1 MDGPTT
7 PGGGHYSRPPAY
19 DDEDDRS
26 PQMHGGPTMRLLTNV
41 DDSSSYMA
49 PPSRSYQPQASGL
62 MRTPS
67 VLDTA
72 PNMPPPS
79 NDSYAYASIHRPYSP
94 DRPAPGRP
102 YSPTRT
108 SYDYARPP
116 ASGHYYEPVDLNG
129 NPRPGSP
136 TSRYYGDSRPG
147 SPSRVQPPAPLFSGG
162 ARPVTRDSEYT
173 ADMTDMTSIHIR
185 DDHDDHDH
193 DDDDP
198 FTEYMDDRPSIHSRD
213 SYASDDT
220 YTDIHTAPSE
230 KAEHYGPAPDGAQTR
245 RGARDAVMTKK
256 EVRLI
261 NGELILECKI
271 PTILYS
277 FLPRRDD
284 IEFTHMRYTAVTC
297 DPDDF
302 VDRGYKLRQ
311 NIGNARETELF
322 ICITMYNE
330 NEIDFTRT
338 MHGVMQNISHFC
350 TRMKSR
356 TWGKDGWQKIVV
368 CIISDGRGKVH
379 PRTLDA
385 IAAMGCFQ
393 EGIAKNHVNQKE
405 VTAHVYEY
413 TTQVSL
419 DSDLK
424 FKGAEKGIVPCQMIF
439 CLKERNSKKL
449 NSHRWY
455 FNAFGRA
462 LNPNI
467 CILLDVGTK
476 PGPKALYHLWKAF
489 DTDSSVAGAA
499 GEIKAGK
506 GKAWL
511 GLLNPLVAS
520 QNFEY
525 KMSNILDKPLESV
538 FGYITVLPGALSAY
552 RYYALQNDETGH
564 GPLSQ
569 YFKGETL
576 HGQDADVFT
585 ANMYLAEDRILCWE
599 LVAKR
604 NEQWVLK
611 YVKAATGE
619 TDVPDSVPE
628 FISQRRRWLNG
639 AFFAAVYSLLHFKQ
653 IWSTDHTLMRKLLL
667 HVEFIYQFVQ
677 LLFTFFSLANF
688 YLTFYFVAGSLSD
701 PDLDPFGHSIGKYI
715 FYILRYTCVLLI
727 CLQFILSMGN
737 RPQGAKKMFLWS
749 MIGYGTIMAYTT
761 FASVYIIV
769 YQLKHSSGAELGNN
783 VFTNLIVST
792 LSTIGLYFLMSFMY
806 LDPWHMFTS
815 SGQYFALLPS
825 YICTLQVYAFCNT
838 HDISWGTKGDN
849 VAKTDLG
856 DAKAKSGSNVVELE
870 MPSEQLDIDSG
881 YDEALRNLRDRVE
894 VPEPPLSESQQQE
907 DYYRAVRTYMV
918 IIWLVSNAV
927 LAMSISEA
935 YGNKK
940 VTHNF
945 YLTFIL
951 WAVAGLALFRAIGS
965 MTFLA
970 LNAVQNVMETKLKWE
985 DRMEDKKSK
994 TGLGGGLGRKRF
1006 GRKWWKFGFGG
1017 GSGVSSWMSGS
1028 TVKSKISSLA
1038 PSSWGGSSVGR

>member
-1 MDGPTT
+1 M
-7 PGGGHYSRPPAY
+7 
-19 DDEDDRS
+19 
-26 PQMHGGPTMRLLTNV
+26 TM
-41 DDSSSYMA
+41 
-49 PPSRSYQPQASGL
+49 
-62 MRTPS
+62 
-67 VLDTA
+67 
-72 PNMPPPS
+72 
-79 NDSYAYASIHRPYSP
+79 
-94 DRPAPGRP
+94 
-102 YSPTRT
+102 
-108 SYDYARPP
+108 
-116 ASGHYYEPVDLNG
+116 
-129 NPRPGSP
+129 
-136 TSRYYGDSRPG
+136 
-147 SPSRVQPPAPLFSGG
+147 
-162 ARPVTRDSEYT
+162 
-173 ADMTDMTSIHIR
+173 DMTDMTSIPI
-185 DDHDDHDH
+185 DE

-198 FTEYMDDRPSIHSRD
+198 FTDRGESRPDLHSRA
-213 SYASDDT
+213 SYNSDDT
-220 YTDIHTAPSE
+220 YTDGYTHTEFDE

-302 VDRGYKLRQ
+302 VDRGYQLRQ
-311 NIGNARETELF
+311 NISTRETELF

-338 MHGVMQNISHFC
+338 MHGVMQNVSHFC
-350 TRMKSR
+350 SRMKSR

-449 NSHRWY
+449 NSHRWF
-455 FNAFGRA
+455 FNAFGRS
-462 LNPNI
+462 LNPNV

-552 RYYALQNDETGH
+552 RYHALQNDHTGH

-604 NEQWVLK
+604 SEQWVLK

-619 TDVPDSVPE
+619 TDVPGK
-628 FISQRRRWLNG
+628 ISIPKLATPSTNNRRHRPRVHLPASTMAQRRLLRRRLLP
-639 AFFAAVYSLLHFKQ
+639 AALQTSL
-653 IWSTDHTLMRKLLL
+653 
-667 HVEFIYQFVQ
+667 
-677 LLFTFFSLANF
+677 
-688 YLTFYFVAGSLSD
+688 
-701 PDLDPFGHSIGKYI
+701 
-715 FYILRYTCVLLI
+715 
-727 CLQFILSMGN
+727 GN
-737 RPQGAKKMFLWS
+737 RPHHLAQNPAAHRIRVPIRPTPLH
-749 MIGYGTIMAYTT
+749 
-761 FASVYIIV
+761 
-769 YQLKHSSGAELGNN
+769 LL
-783 VFTNLIVST
+783 
-792 LSTIGLYFLMSFMY
+792 LSR
-806 LDPWHMFTS
+806 
-815 SGQYFALLPS
+815 QLLPH
-825 YICTLQVYAFCNT
+825 L
-838 HDISWGTKGDN
+838 
-849 VAKTDLG
+849 L
-856 DAKAKSGSNVVELE
+856 
-870 MPSEQLDIDSG
+870 
-881 YDEALRNLRDRVE
+881 LRR
-894 VPEPPLSESQQQE
+894 
-907 DYYRAVRTYMV
+907 
-918 IIWLVSNAV
+918 
-927 LAMSISEA
+927 
-935 YGNKK
+935 
-940 VTHNF
+940 
-945 YLTFIL
+945 
-951 WAVAGLALFRAIGS
+951 
-965 MTFLA
+965 
-970 LNAVQNVMETKLKWE
+970 
-985 DRMEDKKSK
+985 
-994 TGLGGGLGRKRF
+994 RF
-1006 GRKWWKFGFGG
+1006 PR
-1017 GSGVSSWMSGS
+1017 
-1028 TVKSKISSLA
+1028 
-1038 PSSWGGSSVGR
+1038 